1 MERVQDVVG
10 GGKVKTVTLP
20 VATQR
25 RVVLEAVA
33 FGSFLGDAESYVDAY
48 DGRLLT
54 PAPAAAPPGMI
65 GGGGDGEE
73 EGGGQ
78 PA

>member
-1 MERVQDVVG
+1 M
-10 GGKVKTVTLP
+10 KTVTLP

-54 PAPAAAPPGMI
+54 PAPAARLRG
-65 GGGGDGEE
+65 
-73 EGGGQ
+73 
-78 PA
+78 